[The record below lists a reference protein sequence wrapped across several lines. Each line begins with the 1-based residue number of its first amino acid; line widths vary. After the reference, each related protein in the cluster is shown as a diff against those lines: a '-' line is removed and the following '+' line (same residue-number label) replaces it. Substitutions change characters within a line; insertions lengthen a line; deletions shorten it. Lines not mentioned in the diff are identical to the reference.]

1 MAACGDLQGLVSRSA
16 VKEALV
22 AALDADLADD
32 ALTLVVVDEA
42 LAGQALLVGLG
53 QGADVAEDV
62 AADAPF
68 GIDAVF
74 ALVDL
79 DAGKAPLLA
88 REDGDLLVG
97 DFSKLNINV

>member
-1 MAACGDLQGLVSRSA
+1 MSIVRCRFLPALGGSKARERTAWPPAVISRVSCPGSA
-16 VKEALV
+16 VKVALV

-62 AADAPF
+62 AATLPS
-68 GIDAVF
+68 G
-74 ALVDL
+74 
-79 DAGKAPLLA
+79 
-88 REDGDLLVG
+88 
-97 DFSKLNINV
+97 